1 MRWAALSL
9 LVVLACKP
17 TRGGAPPA
25 NPAVQACRRALA
37 ESANMAARDR
47 VRHAMRG
54 CAGTVSQP
62 DCRDAQLAFLKEFSD
77 ASLYDMGRRCA
88 AAYCPKLKA
97 PKPKICGE
105 GDVTPANINE
115 LNVAMLRYDL
125 GPAWEAVADVMSGA
139 KGPVDIV
146 VDAMGPQVAPPPEPP
161 WIALVRPASGGV
173 ALTLYSLDGGS
184 ASWAFDEADNVAR
197 ELAVEQ
203 LRQGLQR
210 LDEGPHLTLRA
221 ERQIQV
227 RTFRAL
233 AGAVSDA
240 GYAKLHVEM
249 SDGGR

>member
-17 TRGGAPPA
+17 TKGGPPA
-25 NPAVQACRRALA
+25 ASPAVQACRRALA
-37 ESANMAARDR
+37 ESATMAARDR

-62 DCRDAQLAFLKEFSD
+62 DCRDAQLTFVKEFSE
-77 ASLYDMGRRCA
+77 ATLSDMGRRCA

-105 GDVTPANINE
+105 GEVTPANINE
-115 LNVAMLRYDL
+115 LNVAMLRFDL
-125 GPAWEAVADVMSGA
+125 GPAWEGLAEAMSGA

-146 VDAMGPQVAPPPEPP
+146 VDAMGPVAAARPEPP
-161 WIALVRPASGGV
+161 WIDLAHPASGGA

-184 ASWAFDEADNVAR
+184 AAWAFDEADDVAR

-210 LDEGPHLTLRA
+210 LDEGPQLTIRA
-221 ERQIQV
+221 ERQLHK
-227 RTFRAL
+227 RTLRAV
-233 AGAVSDA
+233 AGAAADA

-249 SDGGR
+249 SDGGS